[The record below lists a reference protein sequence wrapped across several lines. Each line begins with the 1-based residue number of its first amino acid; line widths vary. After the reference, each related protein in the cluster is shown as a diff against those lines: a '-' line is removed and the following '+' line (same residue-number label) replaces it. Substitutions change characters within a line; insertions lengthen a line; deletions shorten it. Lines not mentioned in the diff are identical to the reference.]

1 MGTTNWKIT
10 LFQEIG
16 LVARQTRVQ
25 LPDSYICAKLVDF
38 ALSAVEEMVRHFDVT
53 MSELNT
59 QRVLPLY
66 LLLGDI
72 YYIYNTFRNDC
83 FRRLT
88 TLVLVL
94 VLVTRRY
101 QN

>member
-1 MGTTNWKIT
+1 M
-10 LFQEIG
+10 
-16 LVARQTRVQ
+16 ARITRVQ

-59 QRVLPLY
+59 HRVLPLY

-72 YYIYNTFRNDC
+72 YYVYNTFIKMIVSDYSRPLYLYLYLLLGD
-83 FRRLT
+83 T
-88 TLVLVL
+88 T
-94 VLVTRRY
+94 Y
-101 QN
+101 QS

>member
-1 MGTTNWKIT
+1 M
-10 LFQEIG
+10 
-16 LVARQTRVQ
+16 ARQTRVQ

>member
-1 MGTTNWKIT
+1 M
-10 LFQEIG
+10 
-16 LVARQTRVQ
+16 ARKTRVQ

-66 LLLGDI
+66 LLLGDTKI
-72 YYIYNTFRNDC
+72 
-83 FRRLT
+83 
-88 TLVLVL
+88 VLKIAK
-94 VLVTRRY
+94 
-101 QN
+101 